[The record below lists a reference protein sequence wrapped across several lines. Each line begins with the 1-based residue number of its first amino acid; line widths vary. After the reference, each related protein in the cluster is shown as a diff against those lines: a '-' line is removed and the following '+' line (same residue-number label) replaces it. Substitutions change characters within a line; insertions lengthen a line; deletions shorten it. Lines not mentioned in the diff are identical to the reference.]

1 MIIFFLFIFITPD
14 PTVNPESIFL
24 QGMFRGVKIL
34 QELNLIDSNSEF
46 RNQPKA
52 GGKQKGKQVT
62 IDIAKEDC
70 QEYQPGSK
78 KCERPRNSTFY
89 EHHNTTVGI

>member
-1 MIIFFLFIFITPD
+1 LGPYRKDT
-14 PTVNPESIFL
+14 S
-24 QGMFRGVKIL
+24 R
-34 QELNLIDSNSEF
+34 SNSEF

-70 QEYQPGSK
+70 QEYQPGS
-78 KCERPRNSTFY
+78 
-89 EHHNTTVGI
+89 